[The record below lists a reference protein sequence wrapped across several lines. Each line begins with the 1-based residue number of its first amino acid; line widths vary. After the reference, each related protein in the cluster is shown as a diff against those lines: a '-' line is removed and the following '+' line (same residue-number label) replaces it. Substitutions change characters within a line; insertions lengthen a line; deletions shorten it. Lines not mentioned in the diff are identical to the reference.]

1 MLAGLLGLLLSK
13 KKSLLTVILGV
24 LLFVP
29 QLIAFLHVKN
39 DIALILV
46 NAVLLAVPY
55 YYLHNAYKNFKE

>member
-1 MLAGLLGLLLSK
+1 MLGLLLSK